1 MKKNTCGIYGI
12 AVALAAVFLVSG
24 SVMAAQIIS
33 KVEDT
38 SVALRI
44 KNGYDTTLTWVIT
57 AAGMTNTITAGGVS
71 GQTIINTGTGTNDT
85 IVLLA
90 ASASVLTN
98 ASGVSSLTVNAEPSL
113 AADSIDD
120 ELLDGTYTAAAGE
133 WLELLWDTS
142 AHLSL
147 DLYFPSRTYQTGV
160 SAYILDKVQALPT
173 GTGNVTASV
182 YKDGTLIAS
191 KIIASPEYRQSTF
204 LSGGTNAIVT
214 NTYDTLTDVNID
226 WEVDMPF
233 SGKDAVIV
241 RATRATTLTTG
252 VISATIP
259 NQ

>member
-1 MKKNTCGIYGI
+1 MKTKMFGLYGI
-12 AVALAAVFLVSG
+12 AVALASVFLVSG
-24 SVMAAQIIS
+24 SVLAAQIIS
-33 KVEDT
+33 KVEDA
-38 SVALRI
+38 SVALRV
-44 KNGYDTTLTWVIT
+44 KNGYDATLTIVVTGAGTYLTVACDAHTNTVNGDVAACDIISELDAAILACT
-57 AAGMTNTITAGGVS
+57 NAAGTA
-71 GQTIINTGTGTNDT
+71 
-85 IVLLA
+85 
-90 ASASVLTN
+90 
-98 ASGVSSLTVNAEPSL
+98 SLTINAEPSL
-113 AADSIDD
+113 AADSTDG
-120 ELLDGTYTAAAGE
+120 ELLDGTYTAVSGA

-173 GTGNVTASV
+173 GTGNVTASI